1 VPIRSGAD
9 RKKWTS
15 RVLTTAP
22 MLLGRVARGLSVPC
36 QTWAAPGTTGRS
48 ARSRRLCPVRRGT
61 RWRRRGGGGANGD
74 GAGPGRIRSAPGDRQ
89 HRSPVAPKPR
99 PRPHRQDKHWATTER
114 SERKFR
120 PTVVSQAD
128 QLRAPRTAVTNSLEQ
143 TFCALTSLTRWV
155 SLLFDCAPGWPGA
168 QVKIG
173 SGRERMMTR
182 GEWIIQLTKIAL
194 GVAIAAYF
202 MWWSLEVLQRLP
214 PR

>member
-1 VPIRSGAD
+1 MTCGRSRLRGDRPSAAQRRGRRHHAEVVDVPIRSGAD
-9 RKKWTS
+9 RKKWSS
-15 RVLTTAP
+15 RVLTTPRCCWA
-22 MLLGRVARGLSVPC
+22 ASC

-61 RWRRRGGGGANGD
+61 RWRRRGGV
-74 GAGPGRIRSAPGDRQ
+74 GRTATARGLVEVRSAPGDRQ

-128 QLRAPRTAVTNSLEQ
+128 QLRAPRPAVTNSLEQ

-155 SLLFDCAPGWPGA
+155 SLLFDCEA
-168 QVKIG
+168 G
-173 SGRERMMTR
+173 SVRR
-182 GEWIIQLTKIAL
+182 
-194 GVAIAAYF
+194 
-202 MWWSLEVLQRLP
+202 
-214 PR
+214 